1 MELFPGIYEQV
12 ISEYLASKLS
22 DPEREGRVLKDPL
35 ARFDPQNVL
44 ARHIAKILRNAL
56 LSADERRIPLAEQVR
71 ICNRLIG
78 HLAAELQDKAL
89 ERCAITPDAEV
100 LLALAERNPSANPS
114 ALRIVAPTR
123 PETSIAQSSLFT
135 GSPGEPGLVDEL
147 RKEIRSADRVDLL
160 ISFIKWSGL
169 RLILDDLKEFVQRGK
184 LRVITTSYTGATD
197 IKAVEAL
204 AALRNTAVR
213 ISYDTDR
220 TRLHAKT
227 YTFHRD
233 NGFSTSYIGSS
244 NLSNPAI
251 TSGLEWN
258 VKVTEQDSYDIV
270 QRIEKTFE
278 TYWKDPE
285 FVEYTPESRERLRRA
300 LSKERRSEIDLR
312 PVFDI
317 KPYYYQKEILERL
330 KAERE
335 LHNNYKNLIVAATGT
350 GKTVISAFD
359 YKGLIQRAGEYPR
372 LLFVAH
378 REEILKQ
385 SIQVFRGVL
394 KDQNFGDLLVGGTE
408 PAQIEHLFTSIQS
421 LNSKN
426 LPKITPPDYYD
437 MIIVDEFHHAAAPS
451 YQRLLTYYTPKVLL
465 GLTATPERMD
475 NLDILEYFNEKIS
488 AEIRLPEAINR
499 KLLAPFHYFG
509 VTDVVDLDTVPWKR
523 GTYDPAELS
532 RLYTGNQQR
541 ADLIIRAVQDYTT
554 DLHDII
560 GLGFCVSIE
569 HAEYMAAA
577 FQEAG
582 IPAACLHSGSS
593 REERFTIQKRLVARE
608 IHFIFAVDL
617 YNEGVD
623 IPEVNTILFLRPTES
638 LTVFIQQFG
647 RGLRLS
653 DGKECL
659 TVLDFVG
666 HHNKNFPF
674 GERISALLSPGGRT
688 LVEQVSRDSYSLPK
702 GCYIHFEEKA
712 RERVLANIRANITNR
727 ATLIRKI
734 RSFEDETGEP
744 LSFKKFLQR
753 YSLQPLDVYRRGTFC
768 SLAAEAGVYPEA
780 YTDERLF
787 PRTAAIRLATLNSPE
802 AIRFIRAVLSDPCH
816 YSPAPLSNREKNML
830 AIFYYSLND
839 VSFRDENMGIEEIFS
854 DLFAYDGIRREICDL
869 LEYNGAHIEFLP
881 KPVDLG
887 FENALELHSTYTRAQ
902 AFAALGHYTL
912 TRKPAGGSREGV
924 VYLED
929 KKADVFLVTLNKT
942 EEHYS
947 PTTMYEDY
955 AVNENLF
962 HWQSQSTT
970 SASSPTGQRYIKHE
984 QQESKVLL
992 FVREYNRVDGV
1003 TQPYLFLGTARYLSH
1018 EGSRPMS
1025 ITWELDHPMPPGFF
1039 LKANKMVVG

>member
-22 DPEREGRVLKDPL
+22 GPEGEGRVFKDPL
-35 ARFDPQNVL
+35 ARFDPQTVL
-44 ARHIAKILRNAL
+44 SRYLSKILRTAL
-56 LSADERRIPLAEQVR
+56 ISADEAGASIEEQVL
-71 ICNRLIG
+71 ICNRLIE
-78 HLAAELQDKAL
+78 HLGSELRDRTL
-89 ERCAITPDAEV
+89 EQCKITPEAKV
-100 LLALAERNPSANPS
+100 LLALVDRDHLP
-114 ALRIVAPTR
+114 ALKVAAPIR

-147 RKEIRSADRVDLL
+147 RKEIRTADRVDLL

-169 RLILDDLKEFVQRGK
+169 RLILDDLKEFVKHGQ

-204 AALRNTAVR
+204 ASLRNTTVR

-227 YTFHRD
+227 YTFHRN

-258 VKVTEQDSYDIV
+258 VKITEQDSYDITR
-270 QRIEKTFE
+270 RIEKTFE
-278 TYWKDPE
+278 TYWEDPE
-285 FVEYTPESRERLRRA
+285 FVEYTPESRERLQRA
-300 LSKERRSEIDLR
+300 LSKERRSELDLR
-312 PVFDI
+312 PVFEI
-317 KPYYYQKEILERL
+317 RPYYYQKEILERL

-335 LHNNYKNLIVAATGT
+335 LHNNYRNLIVAATGT

-359 YKGLIQRAGEYPR
+359 YKGLIQRPGDYPR

-394 KDQNFGDLLVGGTE
+394 KDQNFGDLLVGGSE

-421 LNSKN
+421 LNSRN
-426 LPKITPPDYYD
+426 LPEITPPDYYD

-451 YQRLLTYYTPKVLL
+451 YRKLLTHYTPKVLL

-475 NLDILEYFNEKIS
+475 NLNILEYFNDKIS

-532 RLYTGNQQR
+532 RIYTGNQER

-554 DLHDII
+554 DLHEII
-560 GLGFCVSIE
+560 GLGFCVSVE
-569 HAEYMAAA
+569 HAEYMATA
-577 FQEAG
+577 FRKAG

-593 REERFTIQKRLVARE
+593 RDDRSTIQNRLVARE
-608 IHFIFAVDL
+608 IHFIFVVDL
-617 YNEGVD
+617 YNEGID

-674 GERISALLSPGGRT
+674 GERVAALLSPGGRT

-712 RERVLANIRANITNR
+712 RERVLENIRANIANR

-744 LSFKKFLQR
+744 LTFKSFLQR
-753 YSLQPLDVYRRGTFC
+753 YSLRPHDIYRRGTFC
-768 SLAAEAGVYPEA
+768 SLAAEAGVYPEVYA
-780 YTDERLF
+780 DERLF

-802 AIRFIRAVLSDPCH
+802 VIGFIRAVLSEPCN
-816 YSPAPLSNREKNML
+816 YPPPTLSEREKSIL
-830 AIFYYSLND
+830 ALLYYSLND
-839 VSFRDENMGIEEIFS
+839 TPLRDENMSIEEIFS
-854 DLFAYDGIRREICDL
+854 DLFAYDEIRHEICDL
-869 LEYNGAHIEFLP
+869 LEYNEADIRFLP
-881 KPVDLG
+881 RVLDLG

-912 TRKPAGGSREGV
+912 TRRPAGGSREGV

-929 KKADVFLVTLNKT
+929 KMADVFLITLNKT

-947 PTTMYEDY
+947 PTTMYKDY
-955 AVNENLF
+955 AVNETLF

-970 SASSPTGQRYIKHE
+970 SASSPTGRRYIEHE
-984 QQESKVLL
+984 QQGGKVLL
-992 FVREYNRVDGV
+992 FVREYNKVEGV
-1003 TQPYLFLGTARYLSH
+1003 TQPYIFLGPARYLSH

>member
-1 MELFPGIYEQV
+1 MGSMELLPGIYEQI

-22 DPEREGRVLKDPL
+22 GPEKEGRVLKDPL
-35 ARFDPQNVL
+35 ARFDPQTVL
-44 ARHIAKILRNAL
+44 SRYLAGILRKAL
-56 LSADERRIPLAEQVR
+56 LSTDEAGISLEEQVR
-71 ICNRLIG
+71 ICNRLID
-78 HLAAELQDKAL
+78 HLGAELQDETLDLCK
-89 ERCAITPDAEV
+89 ITPDAEV
-100 LLALAERNPSANPS
+100 LLALAERSHLS
-114 ALRIVAPTR
+114 ALKVAALTR

-135 GSPGEPGLVDEL
+135 GSPREPGLVDEL
-147 RKEIRSADRVDLL
+147 RKEIRSADRIDLL
-160 ISFIKWSGL
+160 VSFIKWSGL

-204 AALRNTAVR
+204 AALQNTIVR

-227 YTFHRD
+227 YSFHRN

-258 VKVTEQDSYDIV
+258 IKVTEQDSCDIIK
-270 QRIEKTFE
+270 RIDETFE
-278 TYWKDPE
+278 TYWNDPE
-285 FVEYTPESRERLRRA
+285 FVAYTPESRERLLRA
-300 LSKERRSEIDLR
+300 LSKEKRGELDLR

-317 KPYYYQKEILERL
+317 RPYYYQKEILERL

-335 LHNNYKNLIVAATGT
+335 LRNNYKNLIVAATGT

-359 YKGLIQRAGEYPR
+359 YKGLIKRPREYPR

-385 SIQVFRGVL
+385 SIRVFRAIL
-394 KDQNFGDLLVGGTE
+394 KDQNFGDLLVGGSE

-426 LPKITPPDYYD
+426 LPDITPPDYYD
-437 MIIVDEFHHAAAPS
+437 VIIVDEFHHAAAPS

-475 NLDILEYFNEKIS
+475 NLDLLEYFDEKIS

-532 RLYTGNQQR
+532 KIYTGNRER

-560 GLGFCVSIE
+560 GLGFCVSVE

-582 IPAACLHSGSS
+582 VPAACLHSGSS
-593 REERFTIQKRLVARE
+593 REERSTIQKRLVARK
-608 IHFIFAVDL
+608 IHFIFVIDL

-666 HHNKNFPF
+666 NHNKNFPF
-674 GERISALLSPGGRT
+674 GERIAALLSPGGRT
-688 LVEQVSRDSYSLPK
+688 LVEQVARDSYSLPK

-712 RERVLANIRANITNR
+712 QERVLANIRANITNR

-734 RSFEDETGEP
+734 RLFETETGEP
-744 LSFKKFLQR
+744 LSFRRFLHR
-753 YSLQPLDVYRRGTFC
+753 YSLRPLDIYRRGTFC
-768 SLAAEAGVYPEA
+768 SLAALAGVYPEVYA
-780 YTDERLF
+780 DEQF
-787 PRTAAIRLATLNSPE
+787 FSKTAALRLATLDSPE
-802 AIRFIRAVLSDPCH
+802 TIRLIRAMLSDPCH
-816 YSPAPLSNREKNML
+816 YSPTALSNHEKSML
-830 AIFYYSLND
+830 ALFYYSLND
-839 VSFRDENMGIEEIFS
+839 VPLRGEDADVEEIFS
-854 DLFAYDGIRREICDL
+854 DIFAHDEIQREICDL
-869 LEYNGAHIEFLP
+869 LEYNEAHIEFLP
-881 KPVDLG
+881 KTVDLG

-947 PTTMYEDY
+947 PTTMYKDY
-955 AVNENLF
+955 AVNEQLF

-970 SASSPTGQRYIKHE
+970 SASSPTGRRYIEHE
-984 QQESKVLL
+984 QRGNKVLL

-1003 TQPYLFLGTARYLSH
+1003 TQPYIFLGTARYVSH

-1039 LKANKMVVG
+1039 LKANKMVAG

>member
-1 MELFPGIYEQV
+1 MEPSPGIYEQV

-22 DPEREGRVLKDPL
+22 GPEKEGRVFKDPL
-35 ARFDPQNVL
+35 ARFDPQTVL
-44 ARHIAKILRNAL
+44 SRYLAKILRTAL
-56 LSADERRIPLAEQVR
+56 QSADEAGASLEEQIL
-71 ICNRLIG
+71 ICNRLIE
-78 HLAAELQDKAL
+78 HLGTELRDKTL
-89 ERCAITPDAEV
+89 EQCKITPEAEV
-100 LLALAERNPSANPS
+100 LLALVERNPLS
-114 ALRIVAPTR
+114 ALNITAPTR

-147 RKEIRSADRVDLL
+147 RKEIRTADRVDLL
-160 ISFIKWSGL
+160 VSFIKWSGL
-169 RLILDDLKEFVQRGK
+169 RLILDDLKEFVRHGN

-204 AALRNTAVR
+204 AALRNTTVR

-227 YTFHRD
+227 YTFHRN

-258 VKVTEQDSYDIV
+258 VKVTEQDSYDII

-285 FVEYTPESRERLRRA
+285 FIEYTPESRERLQRA

-312 PVFDI
+312 PIFDI
-317 KPYYYQKEILERL
+317 RPYYYQKEILERL

-359 YKGLIQRAGEYPR
+359 YKSLFQRPGEYPR

-394 KDQNFGDLLVGGTE
+394 KDQNFGDLLVGGSE

-421 LNSKN
+421 LNSRN
-426 LPKITPPDYYD
+426 LPEITPPDYYD
-437 MIIVDEFHHAAAPS
+437 MVIVDEFHHAAAPS
-451 YQRLLTYYTPKVLL
+451 YQRLLSYYTPGVLL
-465 GLTATPERMD
+465 GLTATPERTD

-523 GTYDPAELS
+523 GTYDPAEIS

-554 DLHDII
+554 DLHEII
-560 GLGFCVSIE
+560 GLGFCVSVE

-577 FQEAG
+577 FRAAG
-582 IPAACLHSGSS
+582 VPAACLHAGSS
-593 REERFTIQKRLVARE
+593 REERSTIQKRLVDRK
-608 IHFIFAVDL
+608 IHFIFVVDL

-666 HHNKNFPF
+666 NHNKNFPF
-674 GERISALLSPGGRT
+674 GERIAALLSPGGKT

-744 LSFKKFLQR
+744 LTFKKFLQR
-753 YSLQPLDVYRRGTFC
+753 YSLQPLDIYRRGTFC
-768 SLAAEAGVYPEA
+768 SLAAEASVYPEV
-780 YTDERLF
+780 YEDERLF
-787 PRTAAIRLATLNSPE
+787 PRAAALRLATLNSPE
-802 AIRFIRAVLSDPCH
+802 AIRFIRAVLSDPRH
-816 YSPAPLSNREKNML
+816 HSPAALSDREKNML
-830 AIFYYSLND
+830 ALFYYSLND
-839 VSFRDENMGIEEIFS
+839 GFLRDENMGIEEIFS
-854 DLFAYDGIRREICDL
+854 DLFAYDEIRREICDL

-947 PTTMYEDY
+947 PTTMYKDY
-955 AVNENLF
+955 AVNEDLF

-970 SASSPTGQRYIKHE
+970 SASSPTGRRYIEHE
-984 QQESKVLL
+984 RRGSRVLL

-1003 TQPYLFLGTARYLSH
+1003 TQPYLFLGTARYVSH

-1025 ITWELDHPMPPGFF
+1025 ITWELDDPMPPGFF

>member
-22 DPEREGRVLKDPL
+22 GPEREGRVLKDPL

-44 ARHIAKILRNAL
+44 TRHIAKILRNAL
-56 LSADERRIPLAEQVR
+56 LSADERHMPLAEQVR

-78 HLAAELQDKAL
+78 HIAAELRDETL
-89 ERCAITPDAEV
+89 GRCAITPDAEV
-100 LLALAERNPSANPS
+100 LLALAERNPSA
-114 ALRIVAPTR
+114 LTIIAPTR

-135 GSPGEPGLVDEL
+135 GSPKEPGLVNEL
-147 RKEIRSADRVDLL
+147 TKEIHSADRIDLL
-160 ISFIKWSGL
+160 VSFIKWSGL
-169 RLILDDLKEFVQRGK
+169 RLILDDLKGFVRHGGQ

-204 AALRNTAVR
+204 AALPNTTVR
-213 ISYDTDR
+213 ISYDTER

-227 YTFHRD
+227 YTFHRN

-244 NLSNPAI
+244 NLSSPAM

-258 VKVTEQDSYDIV
+258 IKVTEQDSYDII
-270 QRIEKTFE
+270 RKIEETFE
-278 TYWKDPE
+278 TYWNDPE
-285 FVEYTPESRERLRRA
+285 FVAYTPESRERLRRA
-300 LSKERRSEIDLR
+300 LSKEKRGEFDLQ

-317 KPYYYQKEILERL
+317 QPYYYQKEILERL
-330 KAERE
+330 KVERE
-335 LHNNYKNLIVAATGT
+335 VHNNYRNLIVAATGT

-359 YKGLIQRAGEYPR
+359 YRSLIKMPRDYPR

-385 SIQVFRGVL
+385 SLQIFRGVL
-394 KDQNFGDLLVGGTE
+394 KDQNFGDFLVGGRE
-408 PAQIEHLFTSIQS
+408 PAQIDHLFTSIQS
-421 LNSKN
+421 FNSRN
-426 LPKITPPDYYD
+426 LPDITPPDYYD
-437 MIIVDEFHHAAAPS
+437 MIVVDEFHHAAAPS
-451 YQRLLTYYTPKVLL
+451 YQRLLTHCTPKILL

-475 NLDILEYFNEKIS
+475 NLDILGYFNGRVS

-509 VTDVVDLDTVPWKR
+509 VTDVVDLDGVSWRR
-523 GTYDPAELS
+523 GVYDPAELS
-532 RLYTGNQQR
+532 RLYIGNRER

-554 DLHDII
+554 DLYDNI
-560 GLGFCVSIE
+560 GLGFCVSVE

-577 FQEAG
+577 FREAG
-582 IPAACLHSGSS
+582 ILAACLHSGSS
-593 REERFTIQKRLVARE
+593 REERSTIQKRLVARE
-608 IHFIFAVDL
+608 IHFIFVVDL
-617 YNEGVD
+617 YNEGID

-653 DGKECL
+653 EGKECL

-666 HHNKNFPF
+666 NHNRNFPF
-674 GERISALLSPGGRT
+674 GERIAALLSPGGRA
-688 LVEQVSRDSYSLPK
+688 LVEQVSCDSYSLPK

-712 RERVLANIRANITNR
+712 RERVLANIKANITNR

-744 LSFKKFLQR
+744 LTFKKFLQR
-753 YSLQPLDVYRRGTFC
+753 YSLQPLEVYRRGTFC

-780 YTDERLF
+780 YADERLF
-787 PRTAAIRLATLNSPE
+787 PRTVALRLATLNSPE
-802 AIRFIRAVLSDPCH
+802 TIRLIRELLSEPCY
-816 YSPAPLSNREKNML
+816 YSPVALSNREKNML
-830 AIFYYSLND
+830 ALFYYSLND
-839 VSFRDENMGIEEIFS
+839 APLRDENLGVEEIFS
-854 DLFAYDGIRREICDL
+854 DLFAHDEVRREICDL
-869 LEYNGAHIEFLP
+869 LEYNEAHIEYLP
-881 KPVDLG
+881 KLVDLG

-912 TRKPAGGSREGV
+912 TRKPAAGSREGV

-929 KKADVFLVTLNKT
+929 KKADVFLITLNKT

-947 PTTMYEDY
+947 PTTMYKDY

-970 SASSPTGQRYIKHE
+970 SASSPTGRRYIEHE
-984 QQESKVLL
+984 RRGSKVLL
-992 FVREYNRVDGV
+992 FVREYNKVDGV
-1003 TQPYLFLGTARYLSH
+1003 TQPYLFLGTARYISH
-1018 EGSRPMS
+1018 EGSQPMS
-1025 ITWELDHPMPPGFF
+1025 ITWELDDPMPPGFF
-1039 LKANKMVVG
+1039 LRANKMVVG

>member
-1 MELFPGIYEQV
+1 MELSPGIYEQV

-22 DPEREGRVLKDPL
+22 SPEKEGRVFKDPL
-35 ARFDPQNVL
+35 ARFDPQTVL
-44 ARHIAKILRNAL
+44 SRHLAKVIRTAL
-56 LSADERRIPLAEQVR
+56 LSADEEGASLEEQVM
-71 ICNRLIG
+71 ICNRLIE
-78 HLAAELQDKAL
+78 HLGAELQDKTL
-89 ERCAITPDAEV
+89 ELCKITPEAKV
-100 LLALAERNPSANPS
+100 LLALVERNRLS
-114 ALRIVAPTR
+114 ALNITAPTR

-147 RKEIRSADRVDLL
+147 RKEIRTADRVDLL
-160 ISFIKWSGL
+160 VSFIKWSGL
-169 RLILDDLKEFVQRGK
+169 RLILDDLKEFVRHGQ

-204 AALRNTAVR
+204 AALRNTSVR
-213 ISYDTDR
+213 ISYDVDR

-227 YTFHRD
+227 YTFHRN

-258 VKVTEQDSYDIV
+258 VKVTEQDSYDII

-285 FVEYTPESRERLRRA
+285 FIEYTPESRERLQRA
-300 LSKERRSEIDLR
+300 LSKEKRSEIDLR

-317 KPYYYQKEILERL
+317 RPYYYQKEILERL

-335 LHNNYKNLIVAATGT
+335 LHNNYRNLIVAATGT

-359 YKGLIQRAGEYPR
+359 YKSLVQRPGEYPR

-385 SIQVFRGVL
+385 SLQVFRGIL
-394 KDQNFGDLLVGGTE
+394 KDQNFGDLLVGGSE

-421 LNSKN
+421 LNSRN

-451 YQRLLTYYTPKVLL
+451 YQRLLTYYTPKILL

-509 VTDVVDLDTVPWKR
+509 ITDVVDLDGVPWKR
-523 GTYDPAELS
+523 GTYDPTELS

-541 ADLIIRAVQDYTT
+541 ADLITRAVQDYTT
-554 DLHDII
+554 DLCEIV
-560 GLGFCVSIE
+560 GLGFCVSVE

-577 FQEAG
+577 FREAG

-593 REERFTIQKRLVARE
+593 REERSTIQKRLVDQE
-608 IHFIFAVDL
+608 IHFIFVVDL

-653 DGKECL
+653 DRKECL

-666 HHNKNFPF
+666 NHNKNFPF
-674 GERISALLSPGGRT
+674 GERIAALLSPGGRT

-727 ATLIRKI
+727 TTLIRKI
-734 RSFEDETGEP
+734 RSFEGETGEP

-753 YSLQPLDVYRRGTFC
+753 YSLRPLDIYRRGTFC
-768 SLAAEAGVYPEA
+768 SLAAEAGVYSETYA
-780 YTDERLF
+780 NESLF
-787 PRTAAIRLATLNSPE
+787 PRAAAIRLATLNSPE
-802 AIRFIRAVLSDPCH
+802 VIRLIRAVLSDPCH
-816 YSPAPLSNREKNML
+816 YPLTALSNREKNML
-830 AIFYYSLND
+830 ALFYYSLND
-839 VSFRDENMGIEEIFS
+839 ASLRDENMSIEEIFS
-854 DLFAYDGIRREICDL
+854 DLFTYDEIRHEICDL
-869 LEYNGAHIEFLP
+869 LEYNGAHVEFLP
-881 KPVDLG
+881 KPVDLD

-947 PTTMYEDY
+947 PTTMYKDY
-955 AVNENLF
+955 AINEDLF

-970 SASSPTGQRYIKHE
+970 SASSPTGRRYIEHK
-984 QQESKVLL
+984 QRGSKVLL

-1003 TQPYLFLGTARYLSH
+1003 TQPYLFLGTARYVSH

-1025 ITWELDHPMPPGFF
+1025 ITWELDDPMPPGFF

>member
-1 MELFPGIYEQV
+1 MELLPGIYEQV

-22 DPEREGRVLKDPL
+22 GPEREGRVLKDPL
-35 ARFDPQNVL
+35 EHFDPQNVL
-44 ARHIAKILRNAL
+44 ARYIAKILRSAL

-78 HLAAELQDKAL
+78 YLAAELRDGTL
-89 ERCAITPDAEV
+89 ERCAITPDAEI
-100 LLALAERNPSANPS
+100 LLALADRNPSA
-114 ALRIVAPTR
+114 LQITAPTR

-135 GSPGEPGLVDEL
+135 GSPKEPGLVNEL
-147 RKEIRSADRVDLL
+147 RKEIRSADRIDLL
-160 ISFIKWSGL
+160 VSFIKWSGI
-169 RLILDDLKEFVQRGK
+169 RLIIEDLKEFVRHGQ

-204 AALRNTAVR
+204 AALPNTAVR
-213 ISYDTDR
+213 ISYDTER

-227 YTFHRD
+227 YAFHR
-233 NGFSTSYIGSS
+233 NNRFSTSYIGSS
-244 NLSNPAI
+244 NLSNSAM

-258 VKVTEQDSYDIV
+258 IKITEQDSYDII
-270 QRIEKTFE
+270 RKIEETFE
-278 TYWKDPE
+278 TYWNDPE
-285 FVEYTPESRERLRRA
+285 FTLYTAESREQLRHA
-300 LSKERRSEIDLR
+300 LSKERRSEMGLR

-317 KPYYYQKEILERL
+317 QPYYYQKEILERL
-330 KAERE
+330 KVERE
-335 LHNNYKNLIVAATGT
+335 LHNNYRNLIVAATGT

-359 YKGLIQRAGEYPR
+359 YKALIRRPGEYPR

-394 KDQNFGDLLVGGTE
+394 KDQNFGDLLVGGSE
-408 PAQIEHLFTSIQS
+408 PAHIEHLFTSIQS
-421 LNSKN
+421 LNSRG
-426 LPKITPPDYYD
+426 LPDITSPDYYD

-451 YQRLLTYYTPKVLL
+451 YQRLLTHYTPKVLL

-475 NLDILEYFNEKIS
+475 SLDILEYFNETIS

-509 VTDVVDLDTVPWKR
+509 VTDIIDLDGVLWRR
-523 GTYDPAELS
+523 GGYDPVELS
-532 RLYTGNQQR
+532 RLYTGNRER

-554 DLHDII
+554 DLNEVI
-560 GLGFCVSIE
+560 GLGFCVSVE
-569 HAEYMAAA
+569 HAEFMAAA

-593 REERFTIQKRLVARE
+593 REERSTIQNRLVARE
-608 IHFIFAVDL
+608 IHFIFVVDL

-666 HHNKNFPF
+666 NHNKNFPF
-674 GERISALLSPGGRT
+674 GERIAALLSPGGRT
-688 LVEQVSRDSYSLPK
+688 LVEQVSQDSYSLPK
-702 GCYIHFEEKA
+702 GCYILFEEKA
-712 RERVLANIRANITNR
+712 REKVLANIRENITSR

-734 RSFEDETGEP
+734 RSFEMDTGEP
-744 LSFKKFLQR
+744 LSLRNFLR
-753 YSLQPLDVYRRGTFC
+753 CYSLQPLDIYRRGTFC
-768 SLAAEAGVYPEA
+768 SLAAEAGIYPEA
-780 YTDERLF
+780 CADEQLF
-787 PRTAAIRLATLNSPE
+787 SRTAALRLATLSSPE
-802 AIRFIRAVLSDPCH
+802 AILLMRAVLSRPGC
-816 YSPAPLSNREKNML
+816 YLLAALSDREKSVL
-830 AIFYYSLND
+830 ALFYYSLND
-839 VSFRDENMGIEEIFS
+839 LPPGDKSTDIR
-854 DLFAYDGIRREICDL
+854 DLFPTIYAHDEIRREICDL
-869 LEYNGAHIEFLP
+869 LEYSEAHIEFLP
-881 KPVDLG
+881 KPVELG
-887 FENALELHSTYTRAQ
+887 FENALELHATYTRAQ

-912 TRKPAGGSREGV
+912 TQKPAGGSREGV
-924 VYLED
+924 VYLKD
-929 KKADVFLVTLNKT
+929 KMTDVFFVTLNKT

-947 PTTMYEDY
+947 PTTMYRDY
-955 AVNENLF
+955 AISETLF

-970 SASSPTGQRYIKHE
+970 SASSPTGRRYIEHE
-984 QQESKVLL
+984 QRGSKVLL
-992 FVREYNRVDGV
+992 FVREYNKVDGV

-1025 ITWELDHPMPPGFF
+1025 ITWKLDHPMPAGFF

>member
-1 MELFPGIYEQV
+1 M
-12 ISEYLASKLS
+12 
-22 DPEREGRVLKDPL
+22 
-35 ARFDPQNVL
+35 
-44 ARHIAKILRNAL
+44 
-56 LSADERRIPLAEQVR
+56 
-71 ICNRLIG
+71 
-78 HLAAELQDKAL
+78 
-89 ERCAITPDAEV
+89 
-100 LLALAERNPSANPS
+100 LALAERSHLS
-114 ALRIVAPTR
+114 ALKVAAPTR

-135 GSPGEPGLVDEL
+135 GSPREPGLVDEL
-147 RKEIRSADRVDLL
+147 RKEIRSADRINLL
-160 ISFIKWSGL
+160 VSFIKWSGL

-204 AALRNTAVR
+204 AALQNTIVR

-227 YTFHRD
+227 YSFHRN

-258 VKVTEQDSYDIV
+258 IKVTEQDSYDIIK
-270 QRIEKTFE
+270 RIDETFE
-278 TYWKDPE
+278 TYWNDPE
-285 FVEYTPESRERLRRA
+285 FVAYTPESRERLRRA
-300 LSKERRSEIDLR
+300 LSKERRGEVDLR

-317 KPYYYQKEILERL
+317 RPYYYQKEILERL

-335 LHNNYKNLIVAATGT
+335 LHNNYRNLIVAATGT

-359 YKGLIQRAGEYPR
+359 YKDLIQKLGEYPR

-385 SIQVFRGVL
+385 SIRVFRAIL
-394 KDQNFGDLLVGGTE
+394 KDQNFGDLLVGGSE

-426 LPKITPPDYYD
+426 LPDITPPDYYD
-437 MIIVDEFHHAAAPS
+437 VIIVDEFHHAAAPS

-532 RLYTGNQQR
+532 RIYTGNRER

-560 GLGFCVSIE
+560 GLGFCVSVE

-582 IPAACLHSGSS
+582 VPAACLHSGSS
-593 REERFTIQKRLVARE
+593 REERSTIQKRLVARK
-608 IHFIFAVDL
+608 IHFIFVVDL

-666 HHNKNFPF
+666 NHNKNFPF
-674 GERISALLSPGGRT
+674 GERIAALLSPGGRT
-688 LVEQVSRDSYSLPK
+688 LVEQVARDSYSLPK

-712 RERVLANIRANITNR
+712 QERVLANIRANITNR
-727 ATLIRKI
+727 ATLTRKI
-734 RSFEDETGEP
+734 RSFETETGEL
-744 LSFKKFLQR
+744 LSFRRFLHR
-753 YSLQPLDVYRRGTFC
+753 YSLRPLDIYRRGTFC
-768 SLAAEAGVYPEA
+768 SLAALAGVYPEVYA
-780 YTDERLF
+780 DEQF
-787 PRTAAIRLATLNSPE
+787 FSKTAALRLATLDSPE
-802 AIRFIRAVLSDPCH
+802 AIRLIRAMLSDPCH
-816 YSPAPLSNREKNML
+816 YSLTALSNHEKSML
-830 AIFYYSLND
+830 ALFYYSLND
-839 VSFRDENMGIEEIFS
+839 VPLRGEDADVEEIFS
-854 DLFAYDGIRREICDL
+854 DIFAHDEIQREICDL
-869 LEYNGAHIEFLP
+869 LEYNEAHIEFLP

-947 PTTMYEDY
+947 PTTMYKDY
-955 AVNENLF
+955 AVNESLF

-970 SASSPTGQRYIKHE
+970 SASSPTGRRYIEHE
-984 QQESKVLL
+984 QRGSKVLL
-992 FVREYNRVDGV
+992 FVREFNRVDGV
-1003 TQPYLFLGTARYLSH
+1003 TQPYLFLGTARYVSH

>member
-1 MELFPGIYEQV
+1 MEPSPGIYEQV

-22 DPEREGRVLKDPL
+22 GPEKEGRVFKDPL
-35 ARFDPQNVL
+35 ARFDPQTVL
-44 ARHIAKILRNAL
+44 SRYLAKILRTAL
-56 LSADERRIPLAEQVR
+56 QSADEAGASLEEQVL
-71 ICNRLIG
+71 ICNRLIE
-78 HLAAELQDKAL
+78 HLGTELRDKTL
-89 ERCAITPDAEV
+89 ERCKITPEAKV
-100 LLALAERNPSANPS
+100 LLALVERNRLS
-114 ALRIVAPTR
+114 ALNITAPTR

-147 RKEIRSADRVDLL
+147 RKEIRTADRVDLL

-169 RLILDDLKEFVQRGK
+169 RLILDDLKEFVRHGQ

-204 AALRNTAVR
+204 AALRNTTVR

-227 YTFHRD
+227 YTFHRN

-258 VKVTEQDSYDIV
+258 VKVTEQDSYDII

-285 FVEYTPESRERLRRA
+285 FIEYTPESRERLQRA

-317 KPYYYQKEILERL
+317 TPYYYQKEILERL

-359 YKGLIQRAGEYPR
+359 YKSLVQRPGEYPR

-385 SIQVFRGVL
+385 SLQVFRGVL
-394 KDQNFGDLLVGGTE
+394 KDQNFGDLLVGGSE

-421 LNSKN
+421 LNSRN
-426 LPKITPPDYYD
+426 LPMITPPDYYD

-451 YQRLLTYYTPKVLL
+451 YQRLLTYYTPGVLL

-560 GLGFCVSIE
+560 GLGFCVSVE

-577 FQEAG
+577 FREAG
-582 IPAACLHSGSS
+582 IPAACLHAGSS
-593 REERFTIQKRLVARE
+593 REERSTIQKRLVDRK
-608 IHFIFAVDL
+608 IHFIFVVDL

-653 DGKECL
+653 DRKECL

-666 HHNKNFPF
+666 NHNKNFPF
-674 GERISALLSPGGRT
+674 GERIAALLSPGGKT

-712 RERVLANIRANITNR
+712 REKVLANIRANITNR

-734 RSFEDETGEP
+734 HSFEDETGEP
-744 LSFKKFLQR
+744 LTFKKFLQR

-768 SLAAEAGVYPEA
+768 SLAAEAGVYPGTYA
-780 YTDERLF
+780 DERLF

-802 AIRFIRAVLSDPCH
+802 AIHLIRDALSDPCH
-816 YSPAPLSNREKNML
+816 YSPAALSDREKSIL
-830 AIFYYSLND
+830 ALFYYSLSD
-839 VSFRDENMGIEEIFS
+839 VPLRDENMGIEEIFS
-854 DLFAYDGIRREICDL
+854 DLFAYDEIRREICDL

-887 FENALELHSTYTRAQ
+887 FENALELHATYTRAQ

-947 PTTMYEDY
+947 PTTMYKDY

-970 SASSPTGQRYIKHE
+970 SVSSPTGRRYIEHE
-984 QQESKVLL
+984 RWGSKVLL
-992 FVREYNRVDGV
+992 FVREYNKVGGV
-1003 TQPYLFLGTARYLSH
+1003 TQPYLFLGTARYVSH

-1025 ITWELDHPMPPGFF
+1025 ITWELDDPMPPGFF